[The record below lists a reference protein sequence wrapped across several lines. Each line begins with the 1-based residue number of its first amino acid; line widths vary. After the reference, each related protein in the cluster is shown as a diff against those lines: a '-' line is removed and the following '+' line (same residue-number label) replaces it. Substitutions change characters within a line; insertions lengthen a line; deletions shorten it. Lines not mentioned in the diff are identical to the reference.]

1 MEFKVMDITPAMAK
15 DWLENCNANNRA
27 KKRNAIER
35 YARDM
40 KNGNWELSSSAISF
54 GCSGELLDGQNRLY
68 AIVESGVT
76 VKMVVATNVTSGVFD
91 MNVRRTP
98 ADLYKM
104 EDGGNI
110 NFTMS
115 AMVRGKL
122 MIIDGVKYPTE
133 IDIIDEYKES
143 KELYDLAYE
152 ICVKNKGANK
162 RITKKGGICLAC
174 FTAIKAGCRNE
185 MIESFFNTLATGFPD
200 DRVDSSPAIALR
212 NYLIQLP
219 RKSGDSAVKEQF
231 EMCCYSILCFM
242 NQERKLIIRKPKNN
256 RLMQIAFGNTH
267 ESHED

>member
-15 DWLENCNANNRA
+15 DWLESRNANNRA

-40 KNGNWELSSSAISF
+40 KNGNWELTSEGITF
-54 GCSGELLDGQNRLY
+54 GCSGELLNGQNRLY

-76 VKMVVATNVTSGVFD
+76 VKMVVATNCTSGLFD

-104 EDGGNI
+104 EDAGNI
-110 NFTMS
+110 NFTTS

-122 MIIDGVKYPTE
+122 MIIDGVKCPTE

-143 KELYDLAYE
+143 KDLYDLAYE
-152 ICVKNKGANK
+152 ICTKHKGANK
-162 RITKKGGICLAC
+162 KIAKKGGICLAC
-174 FTAIKAGCRNE
+174 FTAIKAGCKNE
-185 MIESFFNTLATGFPD
+185 MLESFFNTLATGFPD
-200 DRVDSSPAIALR
+200 DNVDSSPAIALR

-219 RKSGDSAVKEQF
+219 RKSGDSVVKEHF

-256 RLMQIAFGNTH
+256 KLMQIAFGNAEVTT
-267 ESHED
+267 